1 MEPKPYQ
8 QTVLDTFDRYLEE
21 LVTFRA
27 KAEKTRALAVENP
40 EAELEIPNFPEKAW
54 SALRNQGALP
64 LSRRSYQ

>member
-27 KAEKTRALAVENP
+27 YSGRCGQA
-40 EAELEIPNFPEKAW
+40 IPFDV
-54 SALRNQGALP
+54 GT
-64 LSRRSYQ
+64 